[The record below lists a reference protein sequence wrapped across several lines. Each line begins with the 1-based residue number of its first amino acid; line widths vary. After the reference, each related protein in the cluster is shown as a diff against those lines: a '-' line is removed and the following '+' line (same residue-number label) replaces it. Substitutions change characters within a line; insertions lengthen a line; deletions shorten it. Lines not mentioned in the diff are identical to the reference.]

1 MNGETVLLGLIGAF
15 FAMTGAWAFLSPR
28 SALQSNYRWDRRL
41 ADEMGIRAPSLFK
54 HVVSKEEL
62 GRS

>member
-1 MNGETVLLGLIGAF
+1 
-15 FAMTGAWAFLSPR
+15 MTGAWAFLSPR